1 MMQDIGSI
9 FRHNESISFTRCH
22 DGDVFFLQQ
31 NPAENN
37 AQVLMRLTNEG
48 QLQRFTA
55 PGISVRSRLH
65 EYGAVPYCVGKDA
78 VYFCRHDTQQICRQA
93 FDTNGP
99 LGSPTALTPDSG
111 QASLRYG
118 ELLLDSHRNQ
128 LIAVREDHRPH
139 AGEELQRPDKEPQ
152 RPDKELQRPS
162 KKLQRLGKEPQR
174 ASKEPHNCLVSID
187 LSSGGEGSI
196 LFAQS
201 DFVTNPKLSPDG
213 QFLAFVSWDH
223 PNMPWDETHLWLA
236 TLDEQPQLATLH
248 KLQQPAPGAI
258 QQIQFSAD
266 GDLYFLAD
274 WTNWWNLYRLDAELL
289 GQGPEAFLAPETPLC
304 ERSHDCAGPPW
315 VPGLQH
321 YAVLNRDTVAL
332 AVLRDA
338 HWDVELIDL
347 NSGRTHHL
355 WSRLG
360 AIDALC
366 AQGDDLILG
375 YHPINRPPVIEH
387 LSQGDA
393 RSESTGKHGT
403 HCHGKHC
410 PEQTHVLLQCRS
422 DAWQSEQP
430 VYLPRHL
437 SFDSNANEQ
446 AHGLLYLP
454 PDTTSPPPL
463 LVMVH
468 GGPTGTARSSFNPLT
483 QFWVR
488 QGFAVF
494 DVNHRG
500 SSGYGRRYRQLL
512 LKQWGVIDIEDIVTG
527 VRHLITQGT
536 VDASRVVIRGGSAGG
551 YAVLAALAQSDL
563 FRAGTCCYGISDLL
577 SLAAETHKFESRYVE
592 RLIGPLPE
600 TEAIYRARS
609 PIHQLDQIQAPVLWL
624 HGALDKVVPPNQ
636 ATAIMD
642 TLQARAPDSRYV
654 CFDDEGH
661 GFRLAENQIRAL
673 EEEFSF
679 YQRVGVL
686 AQ

>member
-1 MMQDIGSI
+1 MQDIAPI

-22 DGDVFFLQQ
+22 GGDVFFLLQK
-31 NPAENN
+31 PEENN
-37 AQVLMRLTNEG
+37 AQVLMRLSSEG
-48 QLQRFTA
+48 HLQRLTA
-55 PGISVRSRLH
+55 PGVSVRSRLH
-65 EYGAVPYCVGKDA
+65 EYGAVPYCVGEDA
-78 VYFCRHDTQQICRQA
+78 VYFCRHDTQQICRQP
-93 FDTNGP
+93 FDVDGP
-99 LGSPTALTPDSG
+99 LGAATALTPDPG
-111 QASLRYG
+111 QALLRYG
-118 ELLLDSHRNQ
+118 ELVLDGRRNQ
-128 LIAVREDHRPH
+128 LIAIREDHRQST
-139 AGEELQRPDKEPQ
+139 GEEPR
-152 RPDKELQRPS
+152 
-162 KKLQRLGKEPQR
+162 
-174 ASKEPHNCLVSID
+174 NCLVSID
-187 LSSGGEGSI
+187 LNSGGEGNI

-201 DFVTNPKLSPDG
+201 DFVVNPRLSPDG
-213 QFLAFVSWDH
+213 RLLAFVSWDH

-236 TLDEQPQLATLH
+236 TLDEKPQLTTLH
-248 KLQQPAPGAI
+248 KLHQPVPGAI
-258 QQIQFSAD
+258 QQVQFSPD

-289 GQGPEAFLAPETPLC
+289 EQGPAVFRAPQKPLC
-304 ERSHDCAGPPW
+304 ERTHDCAGPPW

-321 YAVLNRDTVAL
+321 YAVLNRDAIAL

-347 NSGRTHHL
+347 SSGRACSI

-366 AQGDDLILG
+366 TQGDDLILG
-375 YHPINRPPVIEH
+375 YHPLDRPPVIER
-387 LSQGDA
+387 LPSAVSQGNATD
-393 RSESTGKHGT
+393 ESPGRHGT
-403 HCHGKHC
+403 HY
-410 PEQTHVLLQCRS
+410 PELIRVLLQCRS
-422 DAWQSEQP
+422 DAWQPEHP
-430 VYLPRHL
+430 AYLPRHM
-437 SFDSNANEQ
+437 SFDSTPGEQ

-454 PDTTSPPPL
+454 PDTTTPPPL

-488 QGFAVF
+488 HGFAVF

-512 LKQWGVIDIEDIVTG
+512 LEQWGVIDIEDIVTG
-527 VRHLITQGT
+527 VGHLITEGT
-536 VDASRVVIRGGSAGG
+536 VDATRVVIRGGSAGG

-577 SLAAETHKFESRYVE
+577 SLASETHKFESRYVE

-600 TEAIYRARS
+600 AEAVYRARS

-642 TLQARAPDSRYV
+642 TLQARTPHSRYI
-654 CFDDEGH
+654 CFDEEGH
-661 GFRLAENQIRAL
+661 GFRLANNQIRAL
-673 EEEFSF
+673 QEEFSF
-679 YQRVGVL
+679 YQQVGVL
-686 AQ
+686 A